1 MSVVGCLL
9 NYPSCIS
16 LKSSLHYHCTTRDI
30 AAMQQLNTRH
40 LVTLSLVAPGI
51 GLSVLLAASPA
62 SAATYEVGRGKPY
75 SSLAEVAPRLA
86 AGDVV
91 EVEGD
96 ATYPGDLIFKK
107 SGTEAQ
113 KITIRGVRANGRRP
127 VLSGGTNTVV
137 FGGNHYVFEGFEIT
151 GGASRCVF
159 NRAHDVTIR
168 DAVVHD
174 CPGHGIL
181 GADSESGS
189 FTLEYVE
196 VYACGSG
203 DSRHPI
209 YIATD
214 EETRL
219 GSVFRMRHCYVH
231 DGNGGNNVKSRAER
245 NEIYYNW
252 IEGARYHEIELIG
265 PDGQDEG
272 LAREDSD
279 VVGNV
284 FRKTGKHFV
293 ARVGGD
299 GTGQTFGRFRFV
311 NNTFLL
317 APGSSAAIRMFDGIE
332 SVEMSNNVFYR
343 PGGGGV
349 EVYVDRSAS
358 WATGAALISGA
369 NNWVPRGSSAI
380 PAGWTGTLQGAEPG
394 FANIDALDLRP
405 SADSPLVDAGASSTP
420 SPAGHPFPGPLA
432 APRFAPA
439 RAARAARA
447 SVEALSRPTAGA
459 IDIGAYEYG
468 GRLVAMNAAYTAG
481 DTESGDLDTAAG
493 HLDTAAGHLDTTAG
507 HLDTAAGHLDTAAG
521 HLDTTAGHLDTTAGH
536 LDTTWCAAAGDTA
549 VNGPAEHAGARG
561 EAPSDPADAPCAGHA
576 GSCSVGGVVAGRPF
590 AGAGAALAAA
600 TALLGAALRRR
611 GRISRA

>member
-1 MSVVGCLL
+1 
-9 NYPSCIS
+9 
-16 LKSSLHYHCTTRDI
+16 
-30 AAMQQLNTRH
+30 MQQLNTRH

-75 SSLAEVAPRLA
+75 GSLAEVAPRLA

-91 EVEGD
+91 QVEGD
-96 ATYPGDLIFKK
+96 ATYPGDLFFKK

-113 KITIRGVRANGRRP
+113 KITIRGVRVNGRRP

-137 FGGNHYVFEGFEIT
+137 FAGNHYNFEGFEIT
-151 GGASRCVF
+151 GGSSRCVF
-159 NRAHDVTIR
+159 NRAHDITIR
-168 DAVVHD
+168 DSVVHH
-174 CPGHGIL
+174 CAGHGIL

-219 GSVFRMRHCYVH
+219 GSVFRMRNCYVH

-252 IEGARYHEIELIG
+252 IEGAKYHELELIG

-284 FRKTGKHFV
+284 LVKTGQHFAV
-293 ARVGGD
+293 RIGGD
-299 GTGQTFGRFRFV
+299 GTGQTWGRFRFV

-317 APGSSAAIRMFDGIE
+317 APGSRPAIRMFDGIE

-343 PGGGGV
+343 RGGGSL
-349 EVYVDRSAS
+349 EVYVDRN
-358 WATGAALISGA
+358 ATWKTGTALIAGA
-369 NNWVPRGSSAI
+369 NNWVPSGSSAI
-380 PAGWTGTLQGAEPG
+380 PAAWTGTLQGADPG
-394 FANIDALDLRP
+394 FTNIGAMDLRP
-405 SADSPLVDAGASSTP
+405 SANSPLVDAGVRSTP
-420 SPAGHPFPGPLA
+420 SPAGHPFPRPLA
-432 APRFAPA
+432 APQSSPVRSV
-439 RAARAARA
+439 RAA
-447 SVEALSRPTAGA
+447 SGPLQRPAAGA
-459 IDIGAYEYG
+459 IDIGAYEAGSSLAALTMRTAKSDRDLDESDG
-468 GRLVAMNAAYTAG
+468 GAADGVDGDATPSDGDADASDADASDVPAG
-481 DTESGDLDTAAG
+481 DADASDANAEGDSVASGCAADG
-493 HLDTAAGHLDTTAG
+493 D
-507 HLDTAAGHLDTAAG
+507 
-521 HLDTTAGHLDTTAGH
+521 
-536 LDTTWCAAAGDTA
+536 AAGDDA
-549 VNGPAEHAGARG
+549 AARAAACPEGAQDDAGAPHS
-561 EAPSDPADAPCAGHA
+561 AHA
-576 GSCSVGGVVAGRPF
+576 SSCSVGGALAGGPVAGS
-590 AGAGAALAAA
+590 GAALAGV

-611 GRISRA
+611 GRRARA

>member
-1 MSVVGCLL
+1 
-9 NYPSCIS
+9 
-16 LKSSLHYHCTTRDI
+16 
-30 AAMQQLNTRH
+30 MQQLNTRH
-40 LVTLSLVAPGI
+40 LLTLSLVAPAL
-51 GLSVLLAASPA
+51 GLSALLTASPA

-91 EVEGD
+91 EVEGN

-107 SGTEAQ
+107 SGTESQ
-113 KITIRGVRANGRRP
+113 KITIRGVRVNGRRP

-151 GGASRCVF
+151 GGSGRCVF

-196 VYACGSG
+196 VYASGSG
-203 DSRHPI
+203 DTRHPI

-231 DGNGGNNVKSRAER
+231 DSNGGNNVKSRAER

-252 IEGARYHEIELIG
+252 IEGAKYHEIELIG

-317 APGSSAAIRMFDGIE
+317 APGSNAAIRMFDGIE

-343 PGGGGV
+343 SGGGGV

-358 WATGAALISGA
+358 WATGKALIAGA
-369 NNWVPRGSSAI
+369 NNWVPSGSSSI
-380 PAGWTGTLQGAEPG
+380 PAGWTGTLQGADPG
-394 FANIDALDLRP
+394 FANVGALDLRP
-405 SADSPLVDAGASSTP
+405 SANSPLVNAGAGWTP
-420 SPAGHPFPGPLA
+420 SPAGHPFPRPLA
-432 APRFAPA
+432 APQFAPTRSA
-439 RAARAARA
+439 RAA
-447 SVEALSRPTAGA
+447 SGALSRPAAGA
-459 IDIGAYEYG
+459 IDIGAYEHG
-468 GRLVAMNAAYTAG
+468 VGPAALMSAMRADARELGLDDVDLERDAAEGDADLAG
-481 DTESGDLDTAAG
+481 CD
-493 HLDTAAGHLDTTAG
+493 
-507 HLDTAAGHLDTAAG
+507 
-521 HLDTTAGHLDTTAGH
+521 
-536 LDTTWCAAAGDTA
+536 AAAE
-549 VNGPAEHAGARG
+549 EHAGAD
-561 EAPSDPADAPCAGHA
+561 AADADAPCAARA
-576 GSCSVGGVVAGRPF
+576 GSCSVGGALAGG
-590 AGAGAALAAA
+590 AGAGGAGAALAAA
-600 TALLGAALRRR
+600 TALLGAALRR
-611 GRISRA
+611 GRRPRA

>member
-1 MSVVGCLL
+1 M
-9 NYPSCIS
+9 
-16 LKSSLHYHCTTRDI
+16 
-30 AAMQQLNTRH
+30 
-40 LVTLSLVAPGI
+40 
-51 GLSVLLAASPA
+51 LLAASPA
-62 SAATYEVGRGKPY
+62 SGATYEVGRGKPY

-91 EVEGD
+91 EVQGD
-96 ATYPGDLIFKK
+96 ATYPGDVIFKK

-113 KITIRGVRANGRRP
+113 KITIRGVRVNGRRP

-137 FGGNHYVFEGFEIT
+137 FGGNHYTFEGFEIT

-159 NRAHDVTIR
+159 NRAHDVTVR

-203 DSRHPI
+203 DTRHPI

-252 IEGARYHEIELIG
+252 IEGAKYHEIELIG

-284 FRKTGKHFV
+284 FVKTGQHFV

-317 APGSSAAIRMFDGIE
+317 APGSRPAIRMYDGIE

-343 PGGGGV
+343 RGGGGV

-358 WATGAALISGA
+358 WVTGAALIAGA
-369 NNWVPRGSSAI
+369 NNWVPSGSSAI
-380 PAGWTGTLQGAEPG
+380 PAAWTGTLQGADPG
-394 FANIDALDLRP
+394 FADVGSLDLRP
-405 SADSPLVDAGASSTP
+405 SAGSPLVDAGARWTP
-420 SPAGHPFPGPLA
+420 SPDGHPFPSPLA

-439 RAARAARA
+439 RGVRAA
-447 SVEALSRPTAGA
+447 SGALQRPSAGA
-459 IDIGAYEYG
+459 IDIGAYEFGPGLADATIAMRAAVADGDAADSDGADSDPTG
-468 GRLVAMNAAYTAG
+468 GGSAESASDAA
-481 DTESGDLDTAAG
+481 DSDDDTAAT
-493 HLDTAAGHLDTTAG
+493 DAVAGDS
-507 HLDTAAGHLDTAAG
+507 D
-521 HLDTTAGHLDTTAGH
+521 
-536 LDTTWCAAAGDTA
+536 AAA
-549 VNGPAEHAGARG
+549 
-561 EAPSDPADAPCAGHA
+561 ADHA
-576 GSCSVGGVVAGRPF
+576 GSCSASGAL
-590 AGAGAALAAA
+590 AGAPLAGSGAAAAL

-611 GRISRA
+611 GRRRSA

>member
-1 MSVVGCLL
+1 
-9 NYPSCIS
+9 
-16 LKSSLHYHCTTRDI
+16 
-30 AAMQQLNTRH
+30 MQQLNTRH

-51 GLSVLLAASPA
+51 ALSVLLAASPA
-62 SAATYEVGRGKPY
+62 SAATYEVGRGKAY

-317 APGSSAAIRMFDGIE
+317 APGSNAAIRMFDGIE

-380 PAGWTGTLQGAEPG
+380 PAGWTGTLQGADPG

-405 SADSPLVDAGASSTP
+405 SADSPLVDAGARSTP

-439 RAARAARA
+439 RAPRAARA
-447 SVEALSRPTAGA
+447 AGEALSRPTAGA
-459 IDIGAYEYG
+459 IDIGAYEHG
-468 GRLVAMNAAYTAG
+468 GGLVAMNAAYTLG
-481 DTESGDLDTAAG
+481 DTESGDQDAAG
-493 HLDTAAGHLDTTAG
+493 SDRDATGSDQDAAG
-507 HLDTAAGHLDTAAG
+507 
-521 HLDTTAGHLDTTAGH
+521 
-536 LDTTWCAAAGDTA
+536 CAAAGDTA
-549 VNGPAEHAGARG
+549 VNGPAEHAVTRG
-561 EAPSDPADAPCAGHA
+561 EAASDRAGAPCAGHA
-576 GSCSVGGVVAGRPF
+576 GSCSIGAAVAGRPF

-600 TALLGAALRRR
+600 TALLGTVLRRR
-611 GRISRA
+611 GRPSKA

>member
-1 MSVVGCLL
+1 
-9 NYPSCIS
+9 
-16 LKSSLHYHCTTRDI
+16 
-30 AAMQQLNTRH
+30 MQQLNTRH

-75 SSLAEVAPRLA
+75 SSLAEVAPRLV

-91 EVEGD
+91 EVQGD

-113 KITIRGVRANGRRP
+113 KITIRGVRVNGRRP

-137 FGGNHYVFEGFEIT
+137 FGGNHYTFEGFEIT
-151 GGASRCVF
+151 RGANRCVF

-203 DSRHPI
+203 DTRHPI

-231 DGNGGNNVKSRAER
+231 DSNGGNNVKSRAER

-252 IEGARYHEIELIG
+252 IEGAKYHEIELIG

-284 FRKTGKHFV
+284 FRKTNQNFV

-317 APGSSAAIRMFDGIE
+317 APGSRPAIRMFDGIE

-343 PGGGGV
+343 LGGGGV

-358 WATGAALISGA
+358 WVTGAALLAGA
-369 NNWVPRGSSAI
+369 NNWVPTGSSAI
-380 PAGWTGTLQGAEPG
+380 PAAWTGTLQGADPG
-394 FANIDALDLRP
+394 FADIGSMDLRP
-405 SADSPLVDAGASSTP
+405 SAGSPLIDAGARWTP
-420 SPAGHPFPGPLA
+420 SPAGHPFPNPLA
-432 APRFAPA
+432 APRFTPA
-439 RAARAARA
+439 KSVRAASGAPQ
-447 SVEALSRPTAGA
+447 RPTTGA
-459 IDIGAYEYG
+459 IDIGAYEFGAGLSYTADATRAAASDEDAAASDG
-468 GRLVAMNAAYTAG
+468 DAAGSDSDAATGDSDAADADGDAATSDGDAADADGDAATSDGDADDADGDNAAGADG
-481 DTESGDLDTAAG
+481 AD
-493 HLDTAAGHLDTTAG
+493 
-507 HLDTAAGHLDTAAG
+507 
-521 HLDTTAGHLDTTAGH
+521 
-536 LDTTWCAAAGDTA
+536 CAAAGNEA
-549 VNGPAEHAGARG
+549 AEGTDAR
-561 EAPSDPADAPCAGHA
+561 CAGHA
-576 GSCSVGGVVAGRPF
+576 GSCSATGALAGGPLAGSS
-590 AGAGAALAAA
+590 AALAGM

-611 GRISRA
+611 GRRSRA

>member
-1 MSVVGCLL
+1 
-9 NYPSCIS
+9 
-16 LKSSLHYHCTTRDI
+16 
-30 AAMQQLNTRH
+30 MQQLNTRH

-51 GLSVLLAASPA
+51 GLSVLLAAPPA

-113 KITIRGVRANGRRP
+113 KITIRGIRANGRRP

-151 GGASRCVF
+151 GGSGRCVF

-252 IEGARYHEIELIG
+252 IEGAKYHEIELIG

-369 NNWVPRGSSAI
+369 NNWVPRGSSAV
-380 PAGWTGTLQGAEPG
+380 PAGWTGTLQGADPG

-405 SADSPLVDAGASSTP
+405 SADSPLVDAGARSTP

-439 RAARAARA
+439 RAARAA
-447 SVEALSRPTAGA
+447 SGALSRPTAGA

-468 GRLVAMNAAYTAG
+468 GGLVAMKAAYTVG
-481 DTESGDLDTAAG
+481 DAESGDGDAENSDRDASGSDRDASGSDRDASGSDRDASGSDRDASGSDRDASGSDRDAAG
-493 HLDTAAGHLDTTAG
+493 
-507 HLDTAAGHLDTAAG
+507 
-521 HLDTTAGHLDTTAGH
+521 
-536 LDTTWCAAAGDTA
+536 CAAAGDTA
-549 VNGPAEHAGARG
+549 VNVPAEHAGARG
-561 EAPSDPADAPCAGHA
+561 EAPPDRAGAPCAGHA
-576 GSCSVGGVVAGRPF
+576 GSCSVGGAVAGRPL

-600 TALLGAALRRR
+600 TALLGAVLRRR
-611 GRISRA
+611 GRPARA

>member
-1 MSVVGCLL
+1 
-9 NYPSCIS
+9 
-16 LKSSLHYHCTTRDI
+16 
-30 AAMQQLNTRH
+30 MQQLNTRH

-51 GLSVLLAASPA
+51 GLSVLLAAAPA
-62 SAATYEVGRGKPY
+62 SGATYEVGRGKQY

-96 ATYPGDLIFKK
+96 ATYPGDVIFKK

-113 KITIRGVRANGRRP
+113 KITIRGVRVNGRRP

-137 FGGNHYVFEGFEIT
+137 FGGNHYTFEGFEIT

-252 IEGARYHEIELIG
+252 IEGAKYHEIELIG

-284 FRKTGKHFV
+284 FRKTGQHFV

-317 APGSSAAIRMFDGIE
+317 APGSRPAIRMFDGIE

-343 PGGGGV
+343 LGGGGV

-358 WATGAALISGA
+358 WVTGAALLAGA
-369 NNWVPRGSSAI
+369 NNWVPSGSSAI
-380 PAGWTGTLQGAEPG
+380 PAAWTGTLQGTDPG
-394 FANIDALDLRP
+394 FADVGSLDLRP
-405 SADSPLVDAGASSTP
+405 SAGSPLIDAGAPSTP
-420 SPAGHPFPGPLA
+420 SPSGHPFPGPLA
-432 APRFAPA
+432 APRFTPA
-439 RAARAARA
+439 RGVRADSGAPQ
-447 SVEALSRPTAGA
+447 RPATGA
-459 IDIGAYEYG
+459 IDIGAYEFGPGLAYATT
-468 GRLVAMNAAYTAG
+468 AMRAAG
-481 DTESGDLDTAAG
+481 NEGDTAASDG
-493 HLDTAAGHLDTTAG
+493 DTAASDG
-507 HLDTAAGHLDTAAG
+507 DTAASDGDTAASDG
-521 HLDTTAGHLDTTAGH
+521 DADAA
-536 LDTTWCAAAGDTA
+536 DCAAAGNEA
-549 VNGPAEHAGARG
+549 AERDGAR
-561 EAPSDPADAPCAGHA
+561 CAHHASACSAGGALAGGPLA
-576 GSCSVGGVVAGRPF
+576 GSS
-590 AGAGAALAAA
+590 AALAGA

-611 GRISRA
+611 GRRERA

>member
-1 MSVVGCLL
+1 
-9 NYPSCIS
+9 
-16 LKSSLHYHCTTRDI
+16 
-30 AAMQQLNTRH
+30 MQQLNTRH

-51 GLSVLLAASPA
+51 ALSALLAASPA

-75 SSLAEVAPRLA
+75 SGLAEVAPRLA

-96 ATYPGDLIFKK
+96 ATYPGDLVFKK

-113 KITIRGVRANGRRP
+113 KITIRGVRTNGRRP

-405 SADSPLVDAGASSTP
+405 SADSPLVDAGARSTP

-439 RAARAARA
+439 RAARAA
-447 SVEALSRPTAGA
+447 SGALSRPTSGA
-459 IDIGAYEYG
+459 IDIGAYEHG
-468 GRLVAMNAAYTAG
+468 GGLVAMNAAYTLG
-481 DTESGDLDTAAG
+481 DTESGDRGAAGSDQDTAG
-493 HLDTAAGHLDTTAG
+493 CDQDTAGCDQDTAG
-507 HLDTAAGHLDTAAG
+507 
-521 HLDTTAGHLDTTAGH
+521 
-536 LDTTWCAAAGDTA
+536 CAAASDTA

-561 EAPSDPADAPCAGHA
+561 EASSDHAGAPCAGHA
-576 GSCSVGGVVAGRPF
+576 GSCSVGGAIAARPF
-590 AGAGAALAAA
+590 TGAGATLAAA
-600 TALLGAALRRR
+600 TALLGAVLRRR
-611 GRISRA
+611 GRPSRA

>member
-1 MSVVGCLL
+1 
-9 NYPSCIS
+9 
-16 LKSSLHYHCTTRDI
+16 
-30 AAMQQLNTRH
+30 MQQLNTRH

-62 SAATYEVGRGKPY
+62 SGATYEVGRGKQY

-91 EVEGD
+91 EVQGD
-96 ATYPGDLIFKK
+96 ATYPGDVIFKK

-113 KITIRGVRANGRRP
+113 KITIRGVRVNGRRP

-137 FGGNHYVFEGFEIT
+137 FGGNHYTFEGFEIT
-151 GGASRCVF
+151 RGASRCVF
-159 NRAHDVTIR
+159 NRAHDVTVR

-252 IEGARYHEIELIG
+252 IEGAKYHEIELIG

-284 FRKTGKHFV
+284 FVKTGQHFL
-293 ARVGGD
+293 ARIGGD

-317 APGSSAAIRMFDGIE
+317 APGSRPAIRMFDGIE

-343 PGGGGV
+343 RGGGGV

-358 WATGAALISGA
+358 WVTGAALIAGA
-369 NNWVPRGSSAI
+369 NNWVPSGSSAI
-380 PAGWTGTLQGAEPG
+380 PAAWTGTLQGADPR
-394 FANIDALDLRP
+394 FADVGSLDLRP
-405 SADSPLVDAGASSTP
+405 AAGSPLIDAGARWTP
-420 SPAGHPFPGPLA
+420 SPAGHPFPSPLA
-432 APRFAPA
+432 APRSAPA
-439 RAARAARA
+439 RGVRAASGA
-447 SVEALSRPTAGA
+447 PQRPTAGA
-459 IDIGAYEYG
+459 IDIGAYEFGPGLADATIAMRAAAADDAG
-468 GRLVAMNAAYTAG
+468 GAAA
-481 DTESGDLDTAAG
+481 ESDGADSDAADSDGVDSDAAG
-493 HLDTAAGHLDTTAG
+493 NDGADGDAAGNDGAEI
-507 HLDTAAGHLDTAAG
+507 DSD
-521 HLDTTAGHLDTTAGH
+521 
-536 LDTTWCAAAGDTA
+536 AAA
-549 VNGPAEHAGARG
+549 
-561 EAPSDPADAPCAGHA
+561 SHA
-576 GSCSVGGVVAGRPF
+576 GSCSAGGALAGGPL
-590 AGAGAALAAA
+590 AGSGAAAAA
-600 TALLGAALRRR
+600 AAALLGAALRRR
-611 GRISRA
+611 GRR

>member
-1 MSVVGCLL
+1 
-9 NYPSCIS
+9 
-16 LKSSLHYHCTTRDI
+16 
-30 AAMQQLNTRH
+30 MQQLNTRH
-40 LVTLSLVAPGI
+40 LVTLSLVAPAI

-62 SAATYEVGRGKPY
+62 SGATYEVGRGKQY

-91 EVEGD
+91 EVQGD
-96 ATYPGDLIFKK
+96 ATYPGDVIFKK

-113 KITIRGVRANGRRP
+113 KITIRGVRVNGRRP

-137 FGGNHYVFEGFEIT
+137 FGGNHYTFEGFEIT

-159 NRAHDVTIR
+159 NRAHDVTVR

-252 IEGARYHEIELIG
+252 IEGAKYHEIELIG

-284 FRKTGKHFV
+284 FVKSGQHFL
-293 ARVGGD
+293 ARIGGD

-317 APGSSAAIRMFDGIE
+317 APGSRPAIRMFDGIE

-343 PGGGGV
+343 RGGGGV

-358 WATGAALISGA
+358 WVTGAALIAGA
-369 NNWVPRGSSAI
+369 NNWVPSGSSAI
-380 PAGWTGTLQGAEPG
+380 PAAWTGTLQGADPG
-394 FANIDALDLRP
+394 FADVGSMDLRP
-405 SADSPLVDAGASSTP
+405 SAGSPLVDAGARWTP
-420 SPAGHPFPGPLA
+420 SPAGHPFPSPLA

-439 RAARAARA
+439 RGVRAVSGAPQRT
-447 SVEALSRPTAGA
+447 TAGA
-459 IDIGAYEYG
+459 IDIGAYEFG
-468 GRLVAMNAAYTAG
+468 PGLADATIAMRAAAADSGAAAERDGADSDGAG
-481 DTESGDLDTAAG
+481 SGSAESGSAESDSDAADG
-493 HLDTAAGHLDTTAG
+493 ADAD
-507 HLDTAAGHLDTAAG
+507 DR
-521 HLDTTAGHLDTTAGH
+521 
-536 LDTTWCAAAGDTA
+536 AAAAD
-549 VNGPAEHAGARG
+549 E
-561 EAPSDPADAPCAGHA
+561 EALERA
-576 GSCSVGGVVAGRPF
+576 GSCSASGAL
-590 AGAGAALAAA
+590 AGAPLAGSGAAAAAA

-611 GRISRA
+611 GRRQRA

>member
-1 MSVVGCLL
+1 
-9 NYPSCIS
+9 
-16 LKSSLHYHCTTRDI
+16 
-30 AAMQQLNTRH
+30 MQQLNTRH

-51 GLSVLLAASPA
+51 ALSVLLAASPA
-62 SAATYEVGRGKPY
+62 GAATYEVGRGKPY

-245 NEIYYNW
+245 NEIHYNW

-394 FANIDALDLRP
+394 FANLDALDLRP
-405 SADSPLVDAGASSTP
+405 SADSPLVDAGARSTP

-439 RAARAARA
+439 RAARAARTGG
-447 SVEALSRPTAGA
+447 EALSRPTAGA

-468 GRLVAMNAAYTAG
+468 GGLVAMNAAYTAG
-481 DTESGDLDTAAG
+481 DIAGGHLDIAGG
-493 HLDTAAGHLDTTAG
+493 HLDTAGG
-507 HLDTAAGHLDTAAG
+507 HLDTAGGHLDTAGG
-521 HLDTTAGHLDTTAGH
+521 HLDTAGDH

-549 VNGPAEHAGARG
+549 VNGPAEHAGPRG
-561 EAPSDPADAPCAGHA
+561 EAPSDRAGAPCDGHA
-576 GSCSVGGVVAGRPF
+576 GSCSVGGAVAGRPL

-600 TALLGAALRRR
+600 TALLGAVLRRR
-611 GRISRA
+611 GRTSRA